1 MTEVKVNIVKIIDDS
16 SYPTFIEFELVD
28 IHGKHHLFRDKL
40 PIVSFEDE
48 IEPPCEGELGCKVIK
63 KSGDVIT
70 IDTSV
75 PWDVDS
81 VEEETIFEV
90 SADLVFEWK
99 DIKVEGELGSEG
111 GLIIYDEEYKE
122 SCRITL
128 EKLPDRYA
136 ITCGIYGAFCHT
148 AYCGLSD
155 DKNQKH
161 NRMKRDLREFIDR
174 KTTPEEE
181 LRFYEDFANKY

>member
-1 MTEVKVNIVKIIDDS
+1 MEVKVNITKIIDDS
-16 SYPTFIEFELVD
+16 SYPTFVEFELVD

-40 PIVSFEDE
+40 PIISFENE
-48 IEPPCEGELGCKVIK
+48 IEPPCEGELQCKVIK

-81 VEEETIFEV
+81 VEGETIFEV
-90 SADLVFEWK
+90 SAELVFEWK
-99 DIKVEGELGSEG
+99 DIKVDGDLGSEG
-111 GLIIYDEEYKE
+111 GLVINDEEYKD

-148 AYCGLSD
+148 AYCRLSD
-155 DKNQKH
+155 DKYQQYQ
-161 NRMKRDLREFIDR
+161 RMKRDLREFIDR
-174 KTTPEEE
+174 ETTVEEE
-181 LRFYEDFANKY
+181 LRFYDEFAKKY